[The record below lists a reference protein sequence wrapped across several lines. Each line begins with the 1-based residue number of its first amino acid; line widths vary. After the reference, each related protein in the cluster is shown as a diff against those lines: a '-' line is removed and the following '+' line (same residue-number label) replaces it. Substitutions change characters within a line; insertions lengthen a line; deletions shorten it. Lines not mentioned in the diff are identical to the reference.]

1 MTRASGCSRTGRHGI
16 PVWAKAI
23 SAQGTVKATAGSVN
37 VDIVCAGAVVRAGDA
52 VVGDMDGVVVMK
64 SHRAGEIAQLS
75 QRLIE
80 KERRTRQ
87 RLVTGK
93 LGLDIYGL
101 RAKLTELGVE
111 YVENQADFSAS
122 PTRLG

>member
-1 MTRASGCSRTGRHGI
+1 MGF

-37 VDIVCAGAVVRAGDA
+37 VDIVCAGAVVRAGDV